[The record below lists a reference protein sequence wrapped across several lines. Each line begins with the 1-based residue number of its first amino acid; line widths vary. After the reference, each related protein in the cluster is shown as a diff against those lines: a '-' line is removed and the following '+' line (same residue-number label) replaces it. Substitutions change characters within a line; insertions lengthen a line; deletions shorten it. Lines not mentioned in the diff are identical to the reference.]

1 MDPLLGSGVGSTIES
16 AKAEYVEYK
25 LDPDEY
31 RRLGAGP
38 NDHYEY
44 NE

>member
-1 MDPLLGSGVGSTIES
+1 MDSRSQGLDASKTEYIECN
-16 AKAEYVEYK
+16 

-38 NDHYEY
+38 KDYEA
-44 NE
+44 